1 MKTIKFLSFILLLS
15 LGWIGCEDRTKVRVE
30 AEDRSEAALDDAYT
44 TSKSELERSIDDLR
58 TRIDMKMEEL
68 EAELDNADDDRRA
81 EINVRLDE
89 YRTHKSDLE
98 RLGDRIANATAEG
111 WAELETEAAQVI
123 ADIRDGID

>member
-1 MKTIKFLSFILLLS
+1 MKTIKFLSFIIMLS
-15 LGWIGCEDRTKVRVE
+15 LAWIGCEDRTKVRVE

-44 TSKSELERSIDDLR
+44 TSKSELERSIADLR

-68 EAELDNADDDRRA
+68 EAELEGADEDRRT
-81 EINVRLDE
+81 EINVRLDD
-89 YRTHKSDLE
+89 YRDDRNDLE
-98 RLGDRIANATAEG
+98 RLADRIANATAEG